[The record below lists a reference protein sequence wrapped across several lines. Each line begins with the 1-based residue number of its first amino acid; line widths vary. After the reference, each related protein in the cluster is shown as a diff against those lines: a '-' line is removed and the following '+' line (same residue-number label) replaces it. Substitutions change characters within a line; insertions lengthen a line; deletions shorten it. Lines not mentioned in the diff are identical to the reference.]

1 MPATT
6 TVSPAISNS
15 IGLAAEYLPL
25 LDEIYKAESKTSLL
39 DTAQD
44 RVRWSND
51 VHSFY
56 LFETDMVGLG
66 NYSRNGGF
74 VRGDVTASW
83 RQYTPQWDRARQF
96 LVDRLDN
103 AESMGMAFGTL
114 AGEFMRTKVI
124 PEVDCCRFATYA
136 KAASD
141 SMKTAENISSGA
153 GAVAAID
160 LGTEKLDNA
169 EVPYEGRI
177 LFVNPTMYRYL
188 KAGIT
193 RYTMNGENG
202 IDYNVEMYNDMR
214 VITVPSGRF
223 NTVCTLAEPED
234 HDDAGGFTA
243 AGDTINFLIV
253 HPSAIMQATHLS
265 NPRIFSP
272 EVVQEADAY
281 IFDFRQYH
289 GAWVKHQK
297 ANGIYVNAPSV
308 VSA

>member
-1 MPATT
+1 MAT

-25 LDEIYKAESKTSLL
+25 LDEIYKAESKTALL

-44 RVRWSND
+44 RVRWSD
-51 VHSFY
+51 DTHSFY

-66 NYSRNGGF
+66 DYSRNGGF
-74 VRGDVTASW
+74 VRGDVTAAW
-83 RQYTPQWDRARQF
+83 RQYTPQYERARQF

-124 PEVDCCRFATYA
+124 PEVDAIRFRDYS
-136 KAASD
+136 KNASD
-141 SMKTAENISSGA
+141 TMKTAENISTGSGA
-153 GAVAAID
+153 VNAID
-160 LGTEKLDNA
+160 LGTEKLDDA

-177 LFVNPTMYRYL
+177 LFVNPTMYKYL

-223 NTVCTLAEPED
+223 NTAITLAQPSA
-234 HDDAGGFTA
+234 HDDAGGYSTT
-243 AGDTINFLIV
+243 GSTINFMIV
-253 HPSAIMQATHLS
+253 HPTAIMQVMKLA

-272 EVVQEADAY
+272 EVNQQADAWQY
-281 IFDFRQYH
+281 DFRQYH

-297 ANGIYVNAPSV
+297 VKGIYVNAPTV

>member
-1 MPATT
+1 MATT
-6 TVSPAISNS
+6 VTPEINNS
-15 IGLAAEYLPL
+15 IGLASTYLPL
-25 LDEIYKAESKTSLL
+25 LDEIYKAESKTAIL

-44 RVRWSND
+44 RVRWSD
-51 VHSFY
+51 EYRSFY

-66 NYSRNGGF
+66 DYDRNGGF
-74 VRGDVTASW
+74 VRGDVTAQW
-83 RQYTPQWDRARQF
+83 RAYTPQWDRGRQF
-96 LVDRLDN
+96 LVDIADN
-103 AESMGMAFGTL
+103 SESLGLAFGTL
-114 AGEFMRTKVI
+114 GAEFMRTKVI
-124 PEVDCCRFATYA
+124 PETDAVRFAAYS
-136 KAASD
+136 KNAAD
-141 SMKTAENISSGA
+141 SMKTAENISTGS

-160 LGTEKLDNA
+160 LGTEKLDDA

-223 NTVCTLAEPED
+223 NTVCTLAQPTA
-234 HDDAGGFTA
+234 HDGAGGYTA
-243 AGDTINFLIV
+243 AGSTINFMIV
-253 HPSAIMQATHLS
+253 HPSAIMQAVKLTM
-265 NPRIFSP
+265 PRIFSP
-272 EVVQEADAY
+272 EQTQQAAAWQY
-281 IFDFRQYH
+281 DFRQSP

-297 ANGIYVNAPSV
+297 ANGIYVNAPTV

>member
-1 MPATT
+1 MAT

-25 LDEIYKAESKTSLL
+25 LDEIYKAESKTAIL

-51 VHSFY
+51 THSFY

-66 NYSRNGGF
+66 DYSRNGGF

-83 RQYTPQWDRARQF
+83 RQYTPQYDRARQF

-114 AGEFMRTKVI
+114 ASEFMRTKVV
-124 PEVDCCRFATYA
+124 PENDAVRFAAYA
-136 KAASD
+136 KGASD
-141 SMKTAENISSGA
+141 SMKTAENISTGS

-188 KAGIT
+188 KSGIT

-223 NTVCTLAEPED
+223 NTVCTLAQPD
-234 HDDAGGFTA
+234 AHDGAGGYTA
-243 AGDTINFLIV
+243 AGSTINFLII
-253 HPSAIMQATHLS
+253 HPSAIMQVMKLA

-272 EVVQEADAY
+272 EVVQEADAWQY
-281 IFDFRQYH
+281 DFREYH
-289 GAWVKHQK
+289 GVWVKHQK
-297 ANGIYVNAPSV
+297 MNGIYVNAPTV